1 MAQYKRLPRK
11 NVKTKRDEFVSFIDH
26 ALHYFE
32 KYRGAIIGGVLVVL
46 LTLASLW
53 GVKQYQQSSLQDF
66 SEKFYHLKNN
76 KEPRGNF
83 EEILKEYSLKS
94 EQNQLHIA
102 LLQDKISAAKWD
114 EAFNEIDAA
123 LGSVSSDFKGLLL
136 LSKISIL
143 WQKNQLDEALATID
157 KEKLTEDALV
167 KFEAQWI
174 KGQLLEATGKK
185 EEAIAVYEQLVTAD
199 ESHVIQ
205 AQKAKERLLYLK

>member
-11 NVKTKRDEFVSFIDH
+11 NVKTKQDEFVSFIDH

-32 KYRGAIIGGVLVVL
+32 QYRGAILGGVLIVFL
-46 LTLASLW
+46 ALASLW
-53 GVKQYQQSSLQDF
+53 GVKQYQQSNLQDF

-76 KEPRGNF
+76 KESQGNF
-83 EEILKEYSLKS
+83 GELLKEYSLKS